1 MQLLYSLKNSQISV
15 NNNISINIIY
25 MPIKPILKWHKR
37 IRKLGKKIFRI

>member
-1 MQLLYSLKNSQISV
+1 MQLLYSLKNSQSV

-37 IRKLGKKIFRI
+37 NRKLGKKIFRI